1 MKRLGDRKQETC
13 DGRQTQD
20 FKTIDKNRNSMV
32 KKKVFNFNNI
42 TLIVAYFI
50 LSVVFIL
57 IFLQ

>member
-13 DGRQTQD
+13 DGRQTQN
-20 FKTIDKNRNSMV
+20 FKTIDKTRNSMV
-32 KKKVFNFNNI
+32 EKKVFNNI

-50 LSVVFIL
+50 LYVVFIL